1 MFFAT
6 LLASAFVAMRL
17 ISLPP
22 TNVTVIWLPAGIAV
36 LALRRR
42 FDVATMV
49 TLFLAHWSVIA
60 LANDYAL
67 WSLRPWSLTMA
78 AANTAG
84 PILAVALW
92 RRFVPPDALS
102 DPSGFLR
109 FAFWVALVPSVLTAW
124 VIPAVIWT
132 AGYLPDA
139 DVAGILL
146 RIGSITLSSIL
157 GVFLVVPI
165 AHAPWAEGALRSP
178 SRLLAIQLANL
189 GCAVAIAGI
198 GFQVTAAGMY
208 LAIPYALVA
217 VTYAGPRGL
226 AIGLLAFISTGLMA
240 TSTGLGPFSHH
251 PHTPLSSLF
260 EMGIAALCLGVPAYY
275 AGLLVR
281 KMRRHREELSHTVAE
296 RTAELQESQERY
308 RLATEAVSEG
318 IFDWQQGQ
326 TRSFYNT
333 TLRQKLGSAIA
344 DNEMSWT
351 ALWRQV
357 HPHDRSA
364 LKNALRQIR
373 DGHADSFNFDG
384 RVRTATGGWN
394 WFRGRG
400 QVIALDKLGRPSRI
414 VGTFNDIELEKQRLL
429 DLSNARDLADSRE
442 RAKTTFLAN
451 MSHEIRTPMHA
462 MLGFAQILDATELDP
477 KQRECIDAILNSG
490 NLLLEL
496 LNDLLDLSR
505 IEAGAI
511 ELNPAPLDT
520 NLTIGETVKLFES
533 RAEEQGVALDLT
545 LATPAPPKLLI
556 DRLRLHQVVANLISN
571 AVKFTRDGLVTV
583 TVKAEA
589 LPQEDAPAA
598 WRITAEVT
606 DTGIGIAPEQ
616 IGRLFNPF
624 VQADSTITRRFGG
637 TGLGLAISQRLC
649 ELMGGSIN
657 VTSQE
662 GHGSVFTA
670 TFVATEATSDPTD
683 SIDESAHADGALP
696 APSASL
702 DILVVEDNPLNR
714 KLAGMML
721 QRLGHRTTFAENG
734 NEAVERTN
742 DHPFDAVL
750 MDLMMPEL
758 DGFGATQ
765 AIRRR
770 ESLRPR
776 TPRVPII
783 ALTANAEE
791 SEKENCLQA
800 GMDDF
805 LTKPLDLNLLGTTLD
820 RVCSGL
826 PPRH

>member
-1 MFFAT
+1 
-6 LLASAFVAMRL
+6 MRL

-36 LALRRR
+36 LALRQR
-42 FDVATMV
+42 FDPLTIT
-49 TLFLAHWSVIA
+49 TLFVGHWAVIA

-67 WSLRPWSLTMA
+67 WSFRPWSLTMA
-78 AANTAG
+78 LANTLG
-84 PILAVALW
+84 PVLAVALW
-92 RRFVPPDALS
+92 RRLVPPGALA
-102 DPSGFLR
+102 DPGGFVR
-109 FAFWVALVPSVLTAW
+109 FAFWVAFVPSALTAW
-124 VIPAVIWT
+124 IIPAVIWVT
-132 AGYLPDA
+132 GHLPEA
-139 DVAGILL
+139 DLMGVMV
-146 RIGSITLSSIL
+146 RVGSITLSSIL
-157 GVFLVVPI
+157 GVFLVVPL
-165 AHAPWAEGALRSP
+165 AHAPWAAGARQKP
-178 SRLLAIQLANL
+178 ARLAGIQLANL
-189 GCAVAIAGI
+189 ACAVAIAGL

-217 VTYAGPRGL
+217 VSYAGPRGL
-226 AIGLLAFISTGLMA
+226 AIGLLAFISTGLLA
-240 TSTGLGPFSHH
+240 TSAGHGPFSYHL
-251 PHTPLSSLF
+251 HTPLDGLF
-260 EMGIAALCLGVPAYY
+260 EMGIAALCLGLPAYY
-275 AGLLVR
+275 AGLMVT
-281 KMRRHREELSHTVAE
+281 KMQRHREELSTTVAE
-296 RTAELQESQERY
+296 RTAELRESQERY

-318 IFDWQQGQ
+318 IFDWQRGQ
-326 TRSFYNT
+326 TRSFYNS
-333 TLRQKLGSAIA
+333 TLRQKLGAAIA
-344 DNEMSWT
+344 DNQMSWK

-364 LKNALRQIR
+364 LKSALRQIR
-373 DGHADSFNFDG
+373 DGQAESFNFDG
-384 RVRTATGGWN
+384 RVRSFAGGWN

-400 QVIALDKLGRPSRI
+400 QVIAKDQRGRPSRI

-462 MLGFAQILDATELDP
+462 MLGFAQILDTTDMDP
-477 KQRECIDAILNSG
+477 KQRECVDAILNSG

-511 ELNPAPLDT
+511 ELNPVAIDT
-520 NLTIGETVKLFES
+520 RVTLSETVKLFES
-533 RAEEQGVALDLT
+533 RAEGKGVTLELT
-545 LATPAPPKLLI
+545 LPDPAPPKLLI

-571 AVKFTRDGLVTV
+571 AIKFTQDGNVTV
-583 TVKAEA
+583 AVKAEPLDHA
-589 LPQEDAPAA
+589 DGPPR
-598 WRITAEVT
+598 WRITTEVT

-637 TGLGLAISQRLC
+637 SGLGLAISQRLC
-649 ELMGGSIN
+649 ELMGGSIS

-662 GHGSVFTA
+662 GRGSVFTA
-670 TFVATEATSDPTD
+670 AFIAAEAQAEHVNATTESDDSSTSP
-683 SIDESAHADGALP
+683 S
-696 APSASL
+696 APSVSL
-702 DILVVEDNPLNR
+702 DILVVEDNRLNR

-721 QRLGHRTTFAENG
+721 QRLGHRASFAENG

-742 DHPFDAVL
+742 DHSYDAVL
-750 MDLMMPEL
+750 MDLRMPEL

-770 ESLRPR
+770 EALRPR
-776 TPRVPII
+776 APRVPII

-791 SEKENCLQA
+791 SEKEHCLQV

-805 LTKPLDLNLLGTTLD
+805 LTKPLDLNLLGVTLE
-820 RVCSGL
+820 RVSSGH
-826 PPRH
+826 PPRR